1 MSGKYISQ
9 EPVSKDKQEMFTSDS
24 TSYEEWVQIMQREES
39 IGIHFDD
46 AVLEAASQALAMS
59 DQLVVK
65 QIVLLY
71 IHSQNDLDDHSDTD
85 FKRLFE
91 TLKNNKTMERFH
103 FRRCGHLMHW

>member
-1 MSGKYISQ
+1 MGAFGNDLAKHLAC
-9 EPVSKDKQEMFTSDS
+9 TSCD
-24 TSYEEWVQIMQREES
+24 
-39 IGIHFDD
+39 FDD